1 MHQYRTIMLTFPNMP
16 IYTLKVLTVV
26 QLRLNDD
33 LKYKTGFAIPIVLSL
48 NLKFL
53 NTFIVHLRILRPCRP
68 SLSELCYRVCVF
80 NCLPECSTD

>member
-26 QLRLNDD
+26 QLCLNDD
-33 LKYKTGFAIPIVLSL
+33 LKYKTRFAIPIVLSL

-53 NTFIVHLRILRPCRP
+53 YINCAHKTLTAVSTVTFGVMR
-68 SLSELCYRVCVF
+68 
-80 NCLPECSTD
+80 